1 MAEERLPEYEE
12 KDLKLLRSKP
22 IFTNFGDA
30 RFRDCLELHIYSGE
44 NVLESNYGVNT
55 WSVDEKD
62 TKNRAPSTK
71 IDIHGDIRRMGY
83 STGTFG
89 VKYNFLRKLV
99 GDADSTLYID
109 EISGDRKEVR
119 LRPRSVDAGLRQ
131 DFMSFG
137 ERSEGTVL
145 SGHDWWPDVYLNFGQ
160 DVLVL
165 AVNFAMDYEAYPREP
180 HSIIFKLY
188 EPLPDVLED
197 GDECWI
203 TQQICESVVEDIK
216 LSINAKTYYSREL
229 APPDFSLAYTQDKP
243 TPTGWKSESDLLEG
257 SDTTTQ
263 QKLLRKLYSSSY
275 GDVKINID
283 FDIPQHI
290 GDDVYDGFKNVVH
303 FGSVVTKLEN
313 FKYKLLQIENYDANI
328 NRVSSDLEG
337 LSGAGATGSLFYKTN
352 KLKWESKK
360 NELIG
365 AFTPLE
371 SHLYNTSQSYVS
383 NSFGEFIP
391 FSWPKLNAAYPY
403 VQAPVK
409 SAAVMKWYG
418 QVDNPTGDYYNTGLI
433 YSASRYD
440 MFNDNA
446 LEKLI
451 PRHIALSE
459 ENDQYVGFVN
469 MVADHYDEHYLYIKH
484 SLDIHSRE
492 NKITKGIAK
501 ELLEP
506 VLKSFG
512 WKPYQ
517 SFDFDTIWDY
527 NLGITAS
534 GSWGGV
540 LKFTASVQQTS
551 TAPLQ
556 NGKVTVTGINGGVAP
571 YSYEWYNV
579 GAPTNNSYLLNT
591 PSISNLGVG
600 NAFVRVRDSEGLS
613 ATATPT
619 ITVGTATQSVF
630 SIAADRPTSASNSQ
644 RIDPI
649 SKDDIAKELWKRM
662 LNNLPHILKTK
673 GTEESIRSVISA
685 YGLPSTILKIHEYGG
700 PQKLPGRHSKNIH
713 DRFSYS
719 LNLTPS
725 SNVTGSWAPV
735 TSSNNKI
742 SYPNTMQVRFN
753 IPNKKENKQDM
764 VLWNTYSGSV
774 AVWMEHTSSYVSKE
788 SGSVYGRMVFG
799 LRSGSFGHRGD
810 HKYITSSTEWAP
822 LYDNDWWSVMLTR
835 TEPGFKKITGYA
847 FTSSNNLLDHE
858 AQDLRYDLFCKK
870 MSDYSRFGRINWA
883 VSASL
888 DISGSL
894 GEPSR
899 SYNRAWGS
907 FESVSGSTTLPIIDS
922 KFPITLRHYLGG
934 ATSSDAGD
942 NFLAISAS
950 HYGASNPIAG
960 FSGSVQ
966 EFRLWQTPLSE
977 SSFTYH
983 VQSPTSI
990 AANNITGSYDELL
1003 VRWSMGAD
1011 LLRYPVSHSLLM
1023 SSSHPYGRSRFQT
1036 SSGTPFFPTKAYLN
1050 GFDHLSQDDLTNT
1063 ARKNRGYSE
1072 EEERY
1077 YTLMPRSIGPTYYSE
1092 KIRLED
1098 NKLRG
1103 DLHPIQKREISSF
1116 DTNPLDSNKLGVF
1129 FSPTDE
1135 IDLDIA
1141 SELGPFDFDNFVGDP
1156 RDTYNKKYTE
1166 LIRLNNHYWRK
1177 HLGNPD
1183 FFQFLRILRYFDAS
1197 LFRTVRQL
1205 IPARAKGQVGLLV
1218 KPHLLERPRILKY
1231 PSASKVGYKVNVDEK
1246 PKTDMTILDAY
1257 IAPYESASLSGYS
1270 AGEGG
1275 PFIYTG
1281 LKGGSNIHR
1290 NGSNRLGR
1298 REGGFMLTPSH
1309 SQHQLTKTIPDEPQ
1323 SNAQILASLDHRT
1336 VGEFEGGIQWDD
1348 KYGYFV
1354 KDYGSRY
1361 IHTTVEFPKKT
1372 GAGVDPFGARVWNA
1386 YYRRDAWGMT
1396 IHTPPHP
1403 GIHGA
1408 HGYNYDNFTASSAP
1422 DVTDGYVR
1430 YGLNRKHTSEQYVP
1444 FISQSRK
1451 SFERY
1456 KQNYYFA
1463 SEFSQSLG
1471 KAIPRRHIQNW
1482 GNPAILGGSG
1492 HIHYKGSSVPSGSMP
1507 SHSLSESAEY
1517 QDFKQTALQNLYWH
1531 GCKLVGSDFNME
1543 SAQTVDGGP
1552 VVEYY
1557 DVSPFK
1563 YVAADENADGKLL
1576 TAGEG
1581 IGQQLAIRQQQAPV
1595 GRTFQQ
1601 PPGQNLRGATPTP
1614 RGRNFNRGS

>member
-1 MAEERLPEYEE
+1 MAEERLPDYEE

-22 IFTNFGDA
+22 IFTNFGDDK
-30 RFRDCLELHIYSGE
+30 FRDHLELHIYSGE
-44 NVLESNYGVNT
+44 NVLESNYSIDT

-62 TKNRAPSTK
+62 TKNLAPSTVLN
-71 IDIHGDIRRMGY
+71 IHGDIRSMGY
-83 STGTFG
+83 NTGTFG
-89 VKYNFLRKLV
+89 IKYNFLRCLV
-99 GDADSTLYID
+99 GDPDNTLYID

-119 LRPRSVDAGLRQ
+119 VRPRTISAQVRN

-145 SGHDWWPDVYLNFGQ
+145 SAHDWWPDVYLNFGQ
-160 DVLVL
+160 DNLVL

-180 HSIIFKLY
+180 HSIVFKLY
-188 EPLPDVLED
+188 EPLPDILED
-197 GDECWI
+197 GDELWVC
-203 TQQICESVVEDIK
+203 QQVCEAVVEDIK
-216 LSINAKTYYSREL
+216 LSINAKRFLSNEL
-229 APPDFSLAYTQDKP
+229 APPDFSLTYTQDKP
-243 TPTGWKSESDLLEG
+243 TPSGWKSETDLLKG
-257 SDTTTQ
+257 SDKATQ
-263 QKLLRKLYSSSY
+263 NLLFNQLYSSSY
-275 GDVKINID
+275 GDVRINID
-283 FDIPQHI
+283 FDIPQHL
-290 GDDVYDGFKNVVH
+290 DDDTYDGFKNVVH

-313 FKYKLLQIENYDANI
+313 FKYKIRVLESYNANI
-328 NRVSSDLEG
+328 NMVSSDLEG
-337 LSGAGATGSLFYKTN
+337 LSGAGATGSFHYKAN
-352 KLKWESKK
+352 KLKWENKK

-365 AFTPLE
+365 GFTAME
-371 SHLYNTSQSYVS
+371 DHLYHSSQSYVS
-383 NSFGEFIP
+383 NSLGEFLP
-391 FSWPKLNAAYPY
+391 FSWPKTNAAYPY
-403 VQAPVK
+403 QLAPLK
-409 SAAVMKWYG
+409 SNAVEKWYG
-418 QVDNPTGDYYNTGLI
+418 QIHNPTAKYYNTGLI

-440 MFNDNA
+440 EFNDNS

-451 PRHIALSE
+451 PNHIRLSD
-459 ENDQYVGFVN
+459 ENDQYVQFVN
-469 MVADHYDEHYLYIKH
+469 MVADNYDDLYLYTKH
-484 SLDIHSRE
+484 TLDIHSRE
-492 NKITKGIAK
+492 NKINKGVAK
-501 ELLEP
+501 KLIEP
-506 VLKSFG
+506 ILKSFG

-517 SFDFDTIWDY
+517 SFDFDSIWDY
-527 NLGITAS
+527 NLGLTAS
-534 GSWGGV
+534 GSWGGL

-556 NGKVTVTGINGGVAP
+556 NGQVTVTGINGGTAP
-571 YSYEWYNV
+571 YSYDWYNV

-591 PSISNLGVG
+591 PAISNLGVG
-600 NAFVRVRDSEGLS
+600 NAYVRVRDSLGLS
-613 ATATPT
+613 AIAEAA
-619 ITVGTATQSVF
+619 ITVGITTQSIF
-630 SIAADRPTSASNSQ
+630 STPDARPTSASNSQ
-644 RIDPI
+644 RVDPI

-673 GTEESIRSVISA
+673 GTEESIRSVIST

-713 DRFSYS
+713 DRFCYS

-725 SNVTGSWAPV
+725 SNITGSWAPL
-735 TSSNNKI
+735 TGSNDKV
-742 SYPNTMQVRFN
+742 SFPNTMQVRFN
-753 IPNKKENKQDM
+753 IPDKKENKQDM

-774 AVWMEHTSSYVSKE
+774 AVWMEHTSSYVAKE

-799 LRSGSFGHRGD
+799 LRSGSFGHQGG
-810 HKYITSSTEWAP
+810 HKYATASTQWAP

-835 TEPGFKKITGYA
+835 TEPGFKKTTGYA

-858 AQDLRYDLFCKK
+858 AQDLRYDLYCKK
-870 MSDYSRFGRINWA
+870 MSDYSRFGRINWG
-883 VSASL
+883 VSASM

-894 GEPSR
+894 GEPSK
-899 SYNRAWGS
+899 SYNRSWGP
-907 FESVSGSTTLPIIDS
+907 ESDPMSTS
-922 KFPITLRHYLGG
+922 EEKYRHYLGG
-934 ATSSDAGD
+934 GTSSAEGD
-942 NFLAISAS
+942 DFLSISAS
-950 HYGASNPIAG
+950 HHHQPNPIAG

-1023 SSSHPYGRSRFQT
+1023 SSSHPYGESRFT
-1036 SSGTPFFPTKAYLN
+1036 TPSGHIPGTKGYLN
-1050 GFDHLSQDDLTNT
+1050 GFNHISESITKT
-1063 ARKNRGYSE
+1063 ARKNKGYSE

-1092 KIRLED
+1092 KIRIED

-1103 DLHPIQKREISSF
+1103 NLHPIQKREISSF

-1141 SELGPFDFDNFVGDP
+1141 GELGPFDFDNFVGDP
-1156 RDTYNKKYTE
+1156 RDTYNRKYTE
-1166 LIRLNNHYWRK
+1166 LIRLNNHYWKK
-1177 HLGNPD
+1177 HLGNPN
-1183 FFQFLRILRYFDAS
+1183 FFEFLRILRYFDAS

-1218 KPHLLERPRILKY
+1218 KPHLLERPRVLKY
-1231 PSASKVGYKVNVDEK
+1231 PSASKVGYKVNVDEDH
-1246 PKTDMTILDAY
+1246 PNDMTVLDAH
-1257 IAPYESASLSGYS
+1257 INLYESASLTGYS

-1281 LKGGSNIHR
+1281 LTGGSNIHR
-1290 NGSNRLGR
+1290 NGSNRLGTR
-1298 REGGFMLTPSH
+1298 QGGFMLTPSH
-1309 SQHQLTKTIPDEPQ
+1309 SQDQLTKHAEPAATKEPVTNEQ
-1323 SNAQILASLDHRT
+1323 RLQALDHRT
-1336 VGEFEGGIQWDD
+1336 VGEFEGNIIWDD

-1354 KDYGSRY
+1354 KQYGTRY
-1361 IHTTVEFPKKT
+1361 IHTTVEFPKKAA
-1372 GAGVDPFGARVWNA
+1372 AGVDAFGARVWNA

-1403 GIHGA
+1403 GIHGP

-1430 YGLNRKHTSEQYVP
+1430 YGLNRKHTSELYIP

-1456 KQNYYFA
+1456 KTNHYYA

-1471 KAIPRRHIQNW
+1471 KAIPRLHINNW
-1482 GNPAILGGSG
+1482 GNPAVLGGTG
-1492 HIHYKGSSVPSGSMP
+1492 HINYKGGSIPSGSMP

-1543 SAQTVDGGP
+1543 SSETVDGGP
-1552 VVEYY
+1552 VVEFY

-1581 IGQQLAIRQQQAPV
+1581 IGEQLADRQRQAPV
-1595 GRTFQQ
+1595 GRQYQQ
-1601 PPGQNLRGATPTP
+1601 PPGQSLRGGTPTP
-1614 RGRNFNRGS
+1614 RGRNFNS